1 MGTPPPGGYS
11 PHATRHP
18 LPANPL
24 PTTRPGTPNFSVPD
38 LAPADNKIHN
48 DGQKN
53 TLLQRKS
60 KYYLFIYSNRTWEF
74 SLQERSWQNVI
85 IISACVFLSFLRRCT
100 LIKLYPF
107 NNRNEK
113 VLLNF
118 VSERIKLVYRITLLG
133 TVFEKNKLPF
143 KLLNHNLWAA
153 YSRIKVNYC
162 FNGRTSKNIW
172 SFILHLEAGATEL
185 INYEIRALYRSR

>member
-11 PHATRHP
+11 PHGTRHP

-24 PTTRPGTPNFSVPD
+24 STTRPGTPNFSVPD

-100 LIKLYPF
+100 LIELYPF

-133 TVFEKNKLPF
+133 TVSAKISLVPKHQLIVPST
-143 KLLNHNLWAA
+143 LLAPA
-153 YSRIKVNYC
+153 TDI
-162 FNGRTSKNIW
+162 RTHKATKIHTLSPLTCELFSSK
-172 SFILHLEAGATEL
+172 
-185 INYEIRALYRSR
+185 